1 MVRIVHATITTTPE
15 RQLTP
20 AQALTAERRIARST
34 AKNPLRRVHLACE
47 ERAVRDAVARL
58 GDHVWCEKHAEF
70 ARVVRVVE

>member
-1 MVRIVHATITTTPE
+1 MARIVTTTPE

-20 AQALTAERRIARST
+20 AEARTAARRIARST
-34 AKNPLRRVHLACE
+34 ARNPLRRVHLACE

-58 GDHVWCEKHAEF
+58 GDHVWCENHAEF